1 MHSRDRAA
9 LARGEE
15 IAAENRLGAQIRDTL
30 GLFRASGFGHR
41 AVLLVAALVAVIGL
55 TAYMQIRL
63 NAWNEPFYDALTR
76 KDMAAF
82 VTQLGVFATLAG
94 ILLVLNVSQLW
105 LDQTMKLTLRRG
117 LFRALVRDWM
127 APGRALRLSR
137 AGKIGENPDQR
148 LQADIDQLADLSAAL
163 GIGLFQA
170 TLLLGSFIGVLWRK
184 SEGFTLT
191 FAGQIHEIPGFMVW
205 CALFYAA
212 AASWLSWR
220 VGRPL
225 VALRAEESAREATL
239 RFDLVRVS
247 EAAGR
252 IALERG
258 ERAETAR
265 IETSFAGVVGIVE
278 AVILAT
284 ANLTWVTAGYG
295 WFTLVAP
302 ILVAAPFYF
311 TSDMS
316 IGELMLVAGAFT
328 QVQGSLR
335 WFVSNFAVIATW
347 RATLFR
353 VASFHRAIRAVDRAE
368 ADDGAPR
375 IDRREGAARIE
386 LSGLHVV
393 TPHVGVRLD
402 PPEIS
407 LAPGD
412 RVLLQGG
419 SGSGKTLLFDTLA
432 GLWTRAE
439 GRLAMP
445 APDRVMYMPTR
456 AYVPPGRLDL
466 ALCYPEPAERYGR
479 DDMAAALSATGLG
492 HLTGSLAEEGRWD
505 QLLSESDKQCLVFA
519 RALLRG
525 PDWLVMD
532 DVLDQLDPEALGRIE
547 ALLQGQMARIGVLG
561 IGDGAT
567 PSPVFGRVVEIVA
580 EPGSGRPAPQPRRAP
595 EG

>member
-1 MHSRDRAA
+1 MDGRRI
-9 LARGEE
+9 LAERTGTT
-15 IAAENRLGAQIRDTL
+15 APPARLGAQIRDTL
-30 GLFRASGFGHR
+30 GLFRSSGFGRR
-41 AVLLVAALVAVIGL
+41 AALLVAALVGVIGL

-82 VTQLGVFATLAG
+82 VAQLGVFAALAG
-94 ILLVLNVSQLW
+94 VLLVLNVSQLW

-148 LQADIDQLADLSAAL
+148 LQADVDQLADLSAAL

-170 TLLLGSFIGVLWRK
+170 TLLLGSFIGVLWQK
-184 SEGFTLT
+184 SEGFTLS
-191 FAGQIHEIPGFMVW
+191 FGGQSHEIPGFMVW
-205 CALFYAA
+205 CALFYAV

-225 VALRAEESAREATL
+225 VALRAEESAREAVL
-239 RFDLVRVS
+239 RFDLVRIS

-258 ERAETAR
+258 ERAETSR

-316 IGELMLVAGAFT
+316 IGELMMVAGAFT

-353 VASFHRAIRAVDRAE
+353 VTSFHRAVLAVDRAE
-368 ADDGAPR
+368 AAAEAAGPR
-375 IDRREGAARIE
+375 IDRREDAGRIE
-386 LSGLHVV
+386 IAGLHVV
-393 TPHVGVRLD
+393 TPQVGVRLA
-402 PPEIS
+402 PPEVIVG
-407 LAPGD
+407 PGE
-412 RVLLQGG
+412 RVLLHGG

-439 GRLAMP
+439 GHIAMP
-445 APDRVMYMPTR
+445 PPDRVMYLPTR

-466 ALCYPEPAERYGR
+466 ALCYPEPAERYGH
-479 DDMAAALSATGLG
+479 DQMVAALDAVGLG
-492 HLTGSLAEEGRWD
+492 HLSAALGESGRWD
-505 QLLSESDKQCLVFA
+505 QLLGQSDKQCLVFA
-519 RALLRG
+519 RALLRC

-532 DVLDQLDPEALGRIE
+532 DVLDQLDPEALTRIE
-547 ALLQGQMARIGVLG
+547 ALLQGRLARLGVLG

-567 PSPVFGRVVEIVA
+567 PSPVFGRVVQIVA
-580 EPGSGRPAPQPRRAP
+580 EPGSARHGAGTAAP
-595 EG
+595 